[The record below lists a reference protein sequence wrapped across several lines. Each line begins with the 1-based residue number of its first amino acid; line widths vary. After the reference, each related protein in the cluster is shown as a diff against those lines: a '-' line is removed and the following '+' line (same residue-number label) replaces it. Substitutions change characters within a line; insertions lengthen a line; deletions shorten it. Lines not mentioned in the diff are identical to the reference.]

1 MWECKYGKEPLDTRL
16 CLLRLIRKVWLVVL
30 MSFAGAILFGG
41 IYYLTHVVYGP
52 AKEYVAESEYYI
64 EYVNAVTQEQQYTF
78 YNKETWE
85 SLIHTDIFMDE
96 VMNGVREQTLAMD
109 SEITRDE
116 VSNAIFATLLTD
128 VRIVHVTVTTNN
140 PYFTVVI
147 TNALEEAFIKFGE
160 SQREIDTV
168 RAILIQK
175 KATLTTIDNRTVRAC
190 ILGAVVFASF
200 TLFAMYLYVVLD
212 TSIYIPLEFER
223 RYGIVMET
231 DQNYKDCRDEEADTC
246 SAAESTKRRPNVL
259 AESVKR
265 RPDVSAE
272 SVYVRETSDG
282 TYILYVKSKDHNG
295 PLIEKIIR
303 ELTADNK
310 VITKA
315 VLLQPDEKLI
325 KWYFKTG
332 KLL

>member
-16 CLLRLIRKVWLVVL
+16 CFLRLIRKAWLVIL
-30 MSFAGAILFGG
+30 LAFAGAILFGG
-41 IYYLTHVVYGP
+41 IYFLTHVVYGP

-96 VMNGVREQTLAMD
+96 VMNGVTEQTLAMD

-116 VSNAIFATLLTD
+116 VKNAIFATLLTD

-140 PYFTVVI
+140 PYFTMAI
-147 TNALEEAFIKFGE
+147 TNALEDAFVKFGE
-160 SQREIDTV
+160 SQREIDEV
-168 RAILIQK
+168 RAILIPK
-175 KATLTTIDNRTVRAC
+175 EASLTVIDNRTVRAC
-190 ILGAVVFASF
+190 ILGAVVFVSF

-231 DQNYKDCRDEEADTC
+231 CQNDKENRDV
-246 SAAESTKRRPNVL
+246 P
-259 AESVKR
+259 AESVF
-265 RPDVSAE
+265 A
-272 SVYVRETSDG
+272 REVADE

-315 VLLQPDEKLI
+315 VLVQPDEKLI

>member
-16 CLLRLIRKVWLVVL
+16 CLLRLIRKAWFVVL

-96 VMNGVREQTLAMD
+96 VMNGVQEQTLAMD

-140 PYFTVVI
+140 PYFTMVI
-147 TNALEEAFIKFGE
+147 TNALEDAFVKFGE
-160 SQREIDTV
+160 SQREIDEV
-168 RAILIQK
+168 RAILIPK
-175 KATLTTIDNRTVRAC
+175 EATLTTIDNRTVRAC

-231 DQNYKDCRDEEADTC
+231 DQNDKDCRDEEADTG
-246 SAAESTKRRPNVL
+246 SAAESANNTEN
-259 AESVKR
+259 AELGT
-265 RPDVSAE
+265 DVSAE
-272 SVYVRETSDG
+272 SVFAREVADG

-315 VLLQPDEKLI
+315 VLVQPDEKLI